1 MDVSFERGEQATR
14 LEVDQSGARSV
25 FCMLT
30 SASSMTMRRAHEGL
44 DLLQTPRRSPH
55 FFPEALALLAFL
67 GFLLLTE
74 CLGSLGWQDT
84 YVAAFLDGL
93 RGDQA
98 RPFTIWFTGAAP
110 FLAATLVGIGAV
122 VALRRGATL
131 VDVCRVLILLA
142 VGLLLVEG
150 LKLVIDRERPGGLL

>member
-1 MDVSFERGEQATR
+1 MSPGHA
-14 LEVDQSGARSV
+14 
-25 FCMLT
+25 
-30 SASSMTMRRAHEGL
+30 ASSACVPR
-44 DLLQTPRRSPH
+44 DSPRRSPH

-74 CLGSLGWQDT
+74 CLGSLSGQDI
-84 YVAAFLDGL
+84 YVATLLDGL

-98 RPFTIWFTGAAP
+98 RPFMIWFTGAAP

-122 VALRRGATL
+122 VALRRGVTL

-150 LKLVIDRERPGGLL
+150 LKLLIDRERPGGL